1 MQLEVF
7 FNSIHLKIAG
17 NFEESKEPEIY
28 YRSELAL
35 ESLVDFCREPSLV
48 LELYTNYDCDVHFA
62 NLYEA
67 LVKFLCTHAFPLNR
81 KLNRLNELCIEGL
94 NAILK
99 SIAIRCIKRDQE
111 EEEKATDNSFREKKK
126 EKVSLNLSAE
136 MFNSMEKGNLAKL
149 KDHGFIPRNADAATI
164 AKFLFENPAIDKE
177 VLGEFLGSVKPLNV
191 EVLNEFLKLTDYTDM
206 RIDNALKAALS
217 SFRMPGEA

>member
-1 MQLEVF
+1 MF

-62 NLYEA
+62 NLYES

-94 NAILK
+94 NAILR

-111 EEEKATDNSFREKKK
+111 EEEKAADNSFREKKK
-126 EKVSLNLSAE
+126 EKA
-136 MFNSMEKGNLAKL
+136 
-149 KDHGFIPRNADAATI
+149 
-164 AKFLFENPAIDKE
+164 
-177 VLGEFLGSVKPLNV
+177 
-191 EVLNEFLKLTDYTDM
+191 
-206 RIDNALKAALS
+206 
-217 SFRMPGEA
+217 